1 MSQQITLAEHQEI
14 ALQILIYLDQICRK
28 YNLKYFVSDGT
39 LLGTIRHQ
47 GFIPWDD
54 DIDVWMPRDD
64 YDRLETIVAQEP
76 PSCFKLLN
84 YKNTAGYFWPFA
96 KLVHTK
102 TSLIERRPRSVDTG
116 IYIDIFPY
124 DGIPPVPSRSF
135 DFHWK
140 ILDFL
145 YRNSAIAFCSYREIL
160 EDNGSLS
167 KWLKYLIRRLYG
179 GKRILST
186 IEKLCRLY
194 PVEASDSVM
203 CLCAGYHK
211 NAVVPKSLIDT
222 LIELPFEGRP
232 VKVPIGYDAYLRIM
246 YGDYMTPPPVEK
258 QVPNASHQADICW
271 KT

>member
-54 DIDVWMPRDD
+54 DVDIWMPRED
-64 YDRLETIVAQEP
+64 YQKLALIVNQKEC
-76 PSCFKLLN
+76 SCFRLLN
-84 YKNTAGYFWPFA
+84 SENTSGYLWA
-96 KLVHTK
+96 YSKLVHTG
-102 TSLIERRPRSVDTG
+102 TSLKEYRPGAIDTG
-116 IYIDIFPY
+116 IFVDVFPY
-124 DGIPPVPSRSF
+124 DGIPPRDSARFSL
-135 DFHWK
+135 HWNL
-140 ILDFL
+140 ILFL
-145 YRNSAIAFCSYREIL
+145 YKNGEIASCSYSDLFGDRK
-160 EDNGSLS
+160 SLS
-167 KWLKYLIRRLYG
+167 GYLKWLLRKLYG
-179 GKRILST
+179 QKRIFRT
-186 IEKLCRLY
+186 VDFLCRLY